1 MLVRY
6 YGHFQLPSGYGH
18 AARELAKALD
28 AADVEQELVTV
39 GPRQPGWEPEDL
51 AELYVPALDRGPA
64 HPVDPD
70 VAIVHTLP
78 GDCHRV
84 LEAAG
89 LRRGAGPKLVA
100 YTTWEALTAPLD
112 IVQPLYDCF
121 DQVWTPSRAS
131 ALALGSNGLHG
142 SGRDRARAELVTHVV
157 PHCYDDSE
165 VRPSGSD
172 GNSEEFRR
180 KFRFYWV
187 GAWTARK
194 NPAGLIRA
202 FAHAF
207 YPGADVELVLHSP
220 GVSLDTFVATL
231 ATTGLEQDALP
242 PIVISTQYLTWG
254 SLARFHAEADVF
266 VSAARGEAWNLPAF
280 DALLAGR
287 HVITQYGLGSDEFL
301 ADTSADLV
309 DGWEAPAQV
318 DVTMASSDGGEMTV
332 KTIGAQGLSSRS
344 LWLEPNLSSL
354 AEAMRSAYESRKRT
368 IKIDYDVA
376 ARFGYAAVAELVL
389 KVLET

>member
-6 YGHFQLPSGYGH
+6 YGHFQLATGYGH
-18 AARELAKALD
+18 AARELAKAMDGRATIAARTIGRVPGDWELD
-28 AADVEQELVTV
+28 LPGEWF
-39 GPRQPGWEPEDL
+39 GPEAG
-51 AELYVPALDRGPA
+51 
-64 HPVDPD
+64 DPD
-70 VAIVHTLP
+70 AVIVHTLP

-100 YTTWEALTAPLD
+100 YTTWEALTAPHE
-112 IVQPLYDCF
+112 IIAPLYSHF
-121 DQVWTPSRAS
+121 DHVWTPSRAS
-131 ALALGSNGLHG
+131 ALAMGENGEHG
-142 SGRDRARAELVTHVV
+142 NPVDRSEAARSTHVV
-157 PHCYDDSE
+157 PHCYDDRE

-180 KFRFYWV
+180 KFRFYWI

-220 GVSLDTFVATL
+220 GCSIDTFVATL
-231 ATTGLEQDALP
+231 ATTGLEQANLP
-242 PIVISTQYLTWG
+242 PIIISTQHLTWA
-254 SLARFHAEADVF
+254 SLTRFHAEADCF

-301 ADTSADLV
+301 SDTSADLI
-309 DGWEAPAQV
+309 DGWESPAQV

-332 KTIGAQGLSSRS
+332 KTLGAQGLSSRS

-354 AEAMRSAYESRKRT
+354 AEAMRSAYENRKRT

-376 ARFGYAAVAELVL
+376 QRFGYAAVARQALDL
-389 KVLET
+389 LEATC

>member
-1 MLVRY
+1 MLIRY
-6 YGHFQLPSGYGH
+6 YGHFQLSTGYGH
-18 AARELAKALD
+18 AARELSKALC
-28 AADVEQELVTV
+28 AAGAILELVTV
-39 GPRQPGWEPEDL
+39 GPRAPDWAPDESIADLFEPAQ
-51 AELYVPALDRGPA
+51 AE
-64 HPVDPD
+64 PD
-70 VAIVHTLP
+70 VVITHTLP

-89 LRRGAGPKLVA
+89 LRKGTGPKLVA
-100 YTTWEALTAPLD
+100 QTTWEALTSPRD
-112 IVQPLYDCF
+112 IVQPLYDGF
-121 DQVWTPSRAS
+121 DQVWTPSHAS
-131 ALALGSNGLHG
+131 AQALAMHG
-142 SGRDRARAELVTHVV
+142 GHIRDRIQVV
-157 PHCYDDSE
+157 PHCYDTHE
-165 VRPSGSD
+165 VRPSGQYLD
-172 GNSEEFRR
+172 DR

-207 YPGADVELVLHSP
+207 CPDENVELVLHSP

-231 ATTGLEQDALP
+231 ATTGLQQNELP
-242 PIVISTQYLTWG
+242 PIVISTQHLTWA
-254 SLARFHAEADVF
+254 SLARFHAEADCF

-287 HVITQYGLGSDEFL
+287 HVITQHGLGSDEFL
-301 ADTSADLV
+301 TDTSADLV

-332 KTIGAQGLSSRS
+332 KTIGAQGLTSRS
-344 LWLEPNLSSL
+344 LWLEPDLSSL
-354 AEAMRSAYESRKRT
+354 AEAMRSAYQNRKRT

-376 ARFGYAAVAELVL
+376 QRFGYAAVAKHALDL
-389 KVLET
+389 LEKP

>member
-6 YGHFQLPSGYGH
+6 YGHFQLQTGYGH

-28 AADVEQELVTV
+28 AADIEQELVTV
-39 GPRQPGWEPEDL
+39 GPRPAGWEPEDL

-70 VAIVHTLP
+70 AVIVHTLP

-89 LRRGAGPKLVA
+89 LRRGAGPKLIA
-100 YTTWEALTAPLD
+100 YTTWEALTAPLEV
-112 IVQPLYDCF
+112 VQPLYDCF
-121 DQVWTPSRAS
+121 DQVWTPSRVS
-131 ALALGSNGLHG
+131 AQALGMNGLHG
-142 SGRDRARAELVTHVV
+142 SGRDRERAELVTHVV
-157 PHCYDDSE
+157 PHCYDDHE
-165 VRPSGSD
+165 VRPSGQYLD
-172 GNSEEFRR
+172 ER
-180 KFRFYWV
+180 KFRFYWI

-207 YPGADVELVLHSP
+207 YPGANVELILHSP
-220 GVSLDTFVATL
+220 GTSLDTFVATL
-231 ATTGLEQDALP
+231 ATTGLEQADLP
-242 PIVISTQYLTWG
+242 PIVISTQHLTWA
-254 SLARFHAEADVF
+254 SLTRFHAESDCF

-301 ADTSADLV
+301 SDTSADLV

-332 KTIGAQGLSSRS
+332 KTIGAQGLTSRS

-354 AEAMRSAYESRKRT
+354 AEAMRSAYEARRRT
-368 IKIDYDVA
+368 IKIDYDIA
-376 ARFGYAAVAELVL
+376 SRFGYVVVAKQALDL
-389 KVLET
+389 LEAM

>member
-6 YGHFQLPSGYGH
+6 YGHFQVQSGYGH

-28 AADVEQELVTV
+28 AADVNLELVTV
-39 GPRQPGWEPEDL
+39 GPRAPDWDPDESIGALFEP
-51 AELYVPALDRGPA
+51 ARDRPLGPW
-64 HPVDPD
+64 DPD

-89 LRRGAGPKLVA
+89 LTRGAGPKLIA
-100 YTTWEALTAPLD
+100 YTTWEALTAPLEV
-112 IVQPLYDCF
+112 VQPLYDCF
-121 DQVWTPSRAS
+121 DEVWTPSRAS
-131 ALALGSNGLHG
+131 ALALGENGEHG
-142 SGRDRARAELVTHVV
+142 GPEDRAEARLATHMI
-157 PHCYDDSE
+157 PHCYDELE
-165 VRPSGSD
+165 VRPSGENPN
-172 GNSEEFRR
+172 GR
-180 KFRFYWV
+180 KFRFYWI

-220 GVSLDTFVATL
+220 GLSLDTFVATL
-231 ATTGLEQDALP
+231 ATTGLQQAELP
-242 PIVISTQYLTWG
+242 PIVVSTQHLTWP
-254 SLARFHAEADVF
+254 SLLRFHAEADCF

-301 ADTSADLV
+301 SDTSADLV
-309 DGWEAPAQV
+309 DGWESPAQV
-318 DVTMASSDGGEMTV
+318 DVTMATSDGGEMTV
-332 KTIGAQGLSSRS
+332 RTVGAQGLTSRS

-354 AEAMRSAYESRKRT
+354 AEAMRSAYENRKRT
-368 IKIDYDVA
+368 IKVNYDVA
-376 ARFGYAAVAELVL
+376 ERFGYAAVAKQALEL
-389 KVLET
+389 LETP

>member
-6 YGHFQLPSGYGH
+6 YGHFQLQTGYGH
-18 AARELAKALD
+18 AARELAKALYV
-28 AADVEQELVTV
+28 AGAVLELVTV
-39 GPRQPGWEPEDL
+39 GPRPVDWSPDEDL
-51 AELYVPALDRGPA
+51 DGLFEPQDQK
-64 HPVDPD
+64 PD
-70 VAIVHTLP
+70 VVIVHTLP

-89 LRRGAGPKLVA
+89 LERGQGPKLVA
-100 YTTWEALTAPLD
+100 YTTWEALTAPLEV
-112 IVQPLYDCF
+112 VQPLYDCF
-121 DQVWTPSRAS
+121 DQVWTPSRVS
-131 ALALGSNGLHG
+131 AQALGANGLHG
-142 SGRDRARAELVTHVV
+142 SGRDRTRAELVTYVV
-157 PHCYDDSE
+157 PHCYDHSE
-165 VRPSGSD
+165 VRPSGENTN
-172 GNSEEFRR
+172 GR
-180 KFRFYWV
+180 KFRFYWI

-202 FAHAF
+202 FTHAF

-220 GVSLDTFVATL
+220 GCSIDTFVATL
-231 ATTGLEQDALP
+231 ATTGLEQADLP
-242 PIVISTQYLTWG
+242 PIVISTQHLTWG

-332 KTIGAQGLSSRS
+332 KTIGAQGLTSRS

-354 AEAMRSAYESRKRT
+354 AEAMRSAYQSRKRT
-368 IKIDYDVA
+368 IRIDYDVA
-376 ARFGYAAVAELVL
+376 SRFGYAAVADLVL
-389 KVLET
+389 KLLEAP